1 MIEMK
6 GEEDMRVNR
15 KKLLLTMLDLDMK
28 VGQLV
33 EKSGLSRC
41 TVSAVRSGKTCS
53 LETVQ
58 KLAQALGVE
67 PIEITE

>member
-6 GEEDMRVNR
+6 GEDMRVNR

-67 PIEITE
+67 PKEITE